1 MSISEDKILFLVF
14 LLVAMVDLK
23 QQRNRVYACLETI
36 KTNQLKAHY
45 QNSSVVRFLEAG
57 WLYFNHDVF
66 SCAMALFIIFLY
78 KTKINLI
85 YVVYIILYAL
95 SMFMLAG
102 EGIYRGWDRWEG
114 WWLWGWGQTF
124 STLWLYT

>member
-1 MSISEDKILFLVF
+1 MSISEDKILFLAF

-36 KTNQLKAHY
+36 KTNQLKAHC

-66 SCAMALFIIFLY
+66 SCAMALFILFLY

-85 YVVYIILYAL
+85 YVNI
-95 SMFMLAG
+95 
-102 EGIYRGWDRWEG
+102 
-114 WWLWGWGQTF
+114 
-124 STLWLYT
+124 TLFT